1 MNKETVI
8 RILIRTYPTDW
19 RLEYGDELTQVLAL
33 RPLTLSIAGDV
44 AINGI
49 WQRVRY
55 AEAWQLCG
63 AGMALWLIVGTAL
76 NSISPLPQW
85 AYNHFFQLDPLMC
98 LAIGYVYVSHHA
110 KGVFAAAL
118 AAGKA
123 SLVGILP
130 EVLLAILW
138 ATNLVH
144 PTILSMSGTPSTIGH
159 GITDLCFR
167 KDGIMSPAEML
178 AEMLLLV
185 PFNVLIAFLIG
196 LIGAAIAKSIS
207 ASHWLLRRVR

>member
-19 RLEYGDELTQVLAL
+19 RLEYGDELTQVLTL

-76 NSISPLPQW
+76 NSISPLPKW
-85 AYNHFFQLDPLMC
+85 AYNHFFRLDPLMD
-98 LAIGYVYVSHHA
+98 LAIGYAYVSHHA

-118 AAGKA
+118 AAGEA

-138 ATNLVH
+138 ATNLLH

-167 KDGIMSPAEML
+167 MDGKMSTA
-178 AEMLLLV
+178 ALLLSV
-185 PFNVLIAFLIG
+185 PFTLLPALLIG
-196 LIGAAIAKSIS
+196 LIGAAIAKSVS
-207 ASHWLLRRVR
+207 ASRWLLRRVR